1 MIIVKR
7 CRWFTGAVSL
17 LSHNTYSSL
26 KLLNP
31 TAVNFRPCTKIPF
44 SAVCHKYKY
53 EASPNVLRTTY
64 SLLRI
69 EDTLTCVKLSDS
81 QRKRC
86 LSIAAKLV
94 NNASPKVQPY
104 MKLMRIDKP
113 IGSWLLFWP
122 CGWSIAMAASAGA
135 LPNLHMLALFGTG
148 AFIMRG
154 AGCTINDMWDQDID
168 KMVARTKDRPLVT
181 GQITPKQ
188 SLMFLAG
195 QLSLGLLVLL
205 QLNWYSVFLGA
216 SSLGLVIIYPLMKR
230 ITYWPQLIL
239 GMTFNWGALLGWS
252 AIHGSCDWSICL
264 PLYVAGICWTIM
276 YDTIY
281 AHQDRK
287 DDILLGMKST
297 AIKFGKDT
305 KFYLSGFGIVMIASL
320 ITSGVLT
327 TQTWPYYT
335 AVGLI
340 ATHISNQIYT
350 LNINNPT
357 DCAKKFMSNHK
368 VGMILF
374 IGIVL
379 GNLMKKS
386 IVKKENEIEERKHLS
401 VVLDEKLDEIKNRY
415 DL

>member
-1 MIIVKR
+1 MLIIKR
-7 CRWFTGAVSL
+7 CYQLTRVINL
-17 LSHNTYSSL
+17 LSHNTYPSFTSL
-26 KLLNP
+26 NYTPRNLLK
-31 TAVNFRPCTKIPF
+31 PCMEVRTLSITHK
-44 SAVCHKYKY
+44 KYKHKVDPSVQKI
-53 EASPNVLRTTY
+53 AHSLSRTNA
-64 SLLRI
+64 
-69 EDTLTCVKLSDS
+69 LTRVKLA
-81 QRKRC
+81 QQKRC
-86 LSIAAKLV
+86 LNIAAKLV

-122 CGWSIAMAASAGA
+122 CGWSIAMAAPVGA
-135 LPNLHMLALFGTG
+135 LPDLQMLALFGTG

-168 KMVARTKDRPLVT
+168 KMVARTKDRPLVS
-181 GQITPKQ
+181 GQITPRQ

-205 QLNWYSVFLGA
+205 QLNWYSIFLGA

-230 ITYWPQLIL
+230 VTYWPQLIL

-252 AIHGSCDWSICL
+252 AIRGSCDWSVCL
-264 PLYVAGICWTIM
+264 PLYVAGICWTIL

-281 AHQDRK
+281 AHQDRI
-287 DDILLGMKST
+287 DDILLGIKST
-297 AIKFGKDT
+297 AIKFGDDT
-305 KFYLSGFGIVMIASL
+305 KFYLSGFGMVMITSL
-320 ITSGVLT
+320 IASGVLT

-340 ATHISNQIYT
+340 AMHISNQIYT

-357 DCAKKFMSNHK
+357 DCAKKFISNHR

-379 GNLMKKS
+379 GNLMKRLY
-386 IVKKENEIEERKHLS
+386 VKEESKVGEETKHQIL
-401 VVLDEKLDEIKNRY
+401 LLDEIRNSR
-415 DL
+415 DNL

>member
-1 MIIVKR
+1 MLTPLQQKR
-7 CRWFTGAVSL
+7 
-17 LSHNTYSSL
+17 Y
-26 KLLNP
+26 LN
-31 TAVNFRPCTKIPF
+31 
-44 SAVCHKYKY
+44 
-53 EASPNVLRTTY
+53 
-64 SLLRI
+64 
-69 EDTLTCVKLSDS
+69 
-81 QRKRC
+81 
-86 LSIAAKLV
+86 IAAKLV

-122 CGWSIAMAASAGA
+122 CSWSIAMAAPIGA
-135 LPNLHMLALFGTG
+135 LPDLQMLALFGTG

-168 KMVARTKDRPLVT
+168 KMVDRTKDRPLVS
-181 GQITPKQ
+181 GQITPRQ

-205 QLNWYSVFLGA
+205 QLNWYSIFLGA
-216 SSLGLVIIYPLMKR
+216 SSLGLVITYPLMKR

-252 AIHGSCDWSICL
+252 AIRGSCDWSICL
-264 PLYVAGICWTIM
+264 PLYIAGICWTIL

-281 AHQDRK
+281 AHQDRV
-287 DDILLGMKST
+287 DDILLGTKST
-297 AIKFGKDT
+297 AIKFGDDT
-305 KFYLSGFGIVMIASL
+305 KFYLSGFGMVMIASL
-320 ITSGVLT
+320 ITSGILT

-340 ATHISNQIYT
+340 AIHISNQIYT

-357 DCAKKFMSNHK
+357 DCAKKFISNHR

-374 IGIVL
+374 VGIVL
-379 GNLMKKS
+379 GNLMKRLYVKEENRDEEKTEQQ
-386 IVKKENEIEERKHLS
+386 IVALET
-401 VVLDEKLDEIKNRY
+401 KNS
-415 DL
+415 LKICN

>member
-1 MIIVKR
+1 MTIVRR
-7 CRWFTGAVSL
+7 CRRFTGAFSL
-17 LSHNTYSSL
+17 LSHNTYSSP
-26 KLLNP
+26 KLANRM
-31 TAVNFRPCTKIPF
+31 AVNFEPCTMVHTWSSLC
-44 SAVCHKYKY
+44 SARNKYKY
-53 EASPNVLRTTY
+53 EASPNIQRTSC
-64 SLLRI
+64 SLLRL
-69 EDTLTCVKLSDS
+69 EDTSTRVNLIDS
-81 QRKRC
+81 QQRRC
-86 LSIAAKLV
+86 LSIATKLV

-122 CGWSIAMAASAGA
+122 CGWSIALAAPASA
-135 LPNLHMLALFGTG
+135 LPDFYMLALFGTG

-168 KMVARTKDRPLVT
+168 KMVTRTKERPLVT
-181 GQITPKQ
+181 GEITSKQ

-252 AIHGSCDWSICL
+252 AVQGSCDWSICL
-264 PLYVAGICWTIM
+264 PLYVAGICWTIL

-281 AHQDRK
+281 AHQDRV

-297 AIKFGKDT
+297 AIKFGEDT

-320 ITSGVLT
+320 IASGVLA

-335 AVGLI
+335 TVGLI

-350 LNINNPT
+350 LNVNDPT
-357 DCAKKFMSNHK
+357 DCGNKFRSNHK
-368 VGMILF
+368 VGMLLF
-374 IGIVL
+374 LGIVL
-379 GNLMKKS
+379 GNLMKKP
-386 IVKKENEIEERKHLS
+386 IAENKNGTKNTKPEI
-401 VVLDEKLDEIKNRY
+401 VVL
-415 DL
+415 

>member
-1 MIIVKR
+1 MIIVRR
-7 CRWFTGAVSL
+7 CRWFTGVFSL
-17 LSHNTYSSL
+17 LPRNTYSSL
-26 KLLNP
+26 RLLNGC
-31 TAVNFRPCTKIPF
+31 TVVNFRPCTKAHTF
-44 SAVCHKYKY
+44 STVQYNKYNKH
-53 EASPNVLRTTY
+53 EASPSVQRTTY
-64 SLLRI
+64 SLLKV
-69 EDTLTCVKLSDS
+69 EDVSTPVKLASL
-81 QRKRC
+81 QQKRC

-94 NNASPKVQPY
+94 SNASPKVQPY

-122 CGWSIAMAASAGA
+122 CGWSIALAAPANA
-135 LPNLHMLALFGTG
+135 LPDLYMLALFGTG
-148 AFIMRG
+148 AFVMRG

-168 KMVARTKDRPLVT
+168 KKVARTMDRPLVT

-188 SLMFLAG
+188 SLVFLAG

-230 ITYWPQLIL
+230 VTYWPQLIL

-264 PLYVAGICWTIM
+264 PLYAAGICWTIL

-281 AHQDRK
+281 AHQDRV

-297 AIKFGKDT
+297 AIKFGEDT

-320 ITSGVLT
+320 ITSGILT

-350 LNINNPT
+350 LNINNPK
-357 DCAKKFMSNHK
+357 DCAKKFVSNHR

-386 IVKKENEIEERKHLS
+386 VVEKESEDKKIKRQS
-401 VVLDEKLDEIKNRY
+401 VVLDEIKNRH

>member
-1 MIIVKR
+1 MLIARK
-7 CRWFTGAVSL
+7 CHGLTGVVSL
-17 LSHNTYSSL
+17 LSRDIYSSL
-26 KLLNP
+26 KLLSC
-31 TAVNFRPCTKIPF
+31 TAVNFRSCIEIHTGSSSI
-44 SAVCHKYKY
+44 VQTKYKY
-53 EASPNVLRTTY
+53 EANHNIHRTTF
-64 SLLRI
+64 SSSRMKNI
-69 EDTLTCVKLSDS
+69 LTCIKLTDLQ
-81 QRKRC
+81 QRRY

-122 CGWSIAMAASAGA
+122 CGWSIAMAAPAGA
-135 LPNLHMLALFGTG
+135 LPDFHMLALFGTG

-154 AGCTINDMWDQDID
+154 AGCTINDMWDRDID
-168 KMVARTKDRPLVT
+168 NKVARTKDRPLVT
-181 GQITPKQ
+181 GQITPQQ

-195 QLSLGLLVLL
+195 QLSLGLFILL

-264 PLYVAGICWTIM
+264 PLYVAGICWTIL

-281 AHQDRK
+281 AHQDRM

-305 KFYLSGFGIVMIASL
+305 KFYLSGFGIVMISSL
-320 ITSGVLT
+320 ITSGILI
-327 TQTWPYYT
+327 TQTWPYYI

-340 ATHISNQIYT
+340 ATHITNQIYT

-357 DCAKKFMSNHK
+357 DCAKKFISNHR

-374 IGIVL
+374 TGIIL
-379 GNLMKKS
+379 GNLMKALAE
-386 IVKKENEIEERKHLS
+386 KENKEETNYQSITLN
-401 VVLDEKLDEIKNRY
+401 ETKNRE

>member
-1 MIIVKR
+1 MLIIKR
-7 CRWFTGAVSL
+7 FRIIRSHHFTGVISA
-17 LSHNTYSSL
+17 LSHNAFSSFT
-26 KLLNP
+26 LNC
-31 TAVNFRPCTKIPF
+31 TARNLSRLCTEVRTLSI
-44 SAVCHKYKY
+44 AHEKYKHKVD
-53 EASPNVLRTTY
+53 PNARQIVH
-64 SLLRI
+64 SLLRTN
-69 EDTLTCVKLSDS
+69 DALTHDKLALL
-81 QRKRC
+81 QQKRC
-86 LSIAAKLV
+86 LSIAAALV

-135 LPNLHMLALFGTG
+135 LPDFQMLALFGTG

-168 KMVARTKDRPLVT
+168 KLVARTSDRPLVS
-181 GQITPKQ
+181 GQITPRQ
-188 SLMFLAG
+188 SLIFLAG

-205 QLNWYSVFLGA
+205 QLNWYSIFLGA

-230 ITYWPQLIL
+230 VTYWPQLIL

-264 PLYVAGICWTIM
+264 PLYVAGICWTIL

-281 AHQDRK
+281 AHQDK
-287 DDILLGMKST
+287 VDDILIGIKST
-297 AIKFGKDT
+297 AIKFGDYT
-305 KFYLSGFGIVMIASL
+305 KFYLSGFGLVMIASL
-320 ITSGVLT
+320 ITSGLLT

-335 AVGLI
+335 SVGLI
-340 ATHISNQIYT
+340 AMHISNQIYT

-357 DCAKKFMSNHK
+357 DCAKKFISNNR
-368 VGMILF
+368 VGMLLF
-374 IGIVL
+374 AGIIL

-386 IVKKENEIEERKHLS
+386 IKEENKVEEETKHQTIT
-401 VVLDEKLDEIKNRY
+401 VLETKNS
-415 DL
+415 